1 MAVFDLNQPASSL
14 SEEDDAAASNS
25 HVVSVRSLINIGCG
39 SFASHDDNAS
49 SSNILKTPKAVIHHE
64 FIDTPGGSVY
74 WVPRVSASVL
84 PVLGTVYDSLDE
96 CIEVYRKYASEAG
109 FGIRL
114 SCQKRLKCGYV
125 KQKYIVCNREG
136 CPKEVWLNTLDPKKN
151 DRQVRSSNFRVC
163 GCKARVVFDMVPHT
177 SKYTLTTFDVEHNHE
192 LDRVEYK
199 HLSKAERKLTYNEQ
213 LFIIKA
219 ANANI
224 GAVRAHNLYTGLKGS
239 SSLVHGT
246 QTEFKNFTRGVNC
259 FIGDSDAQMLITRM
273 EQRQEFTKDFSFDYF
288 VEDAELCGLFWAD
301 EVAKCNYKEFG
312 DIVSFDATYKT
323 NKYKMV
329 FVPFTAIDNH
339 RRSVTVGSGLLKKET
354 TEAYG
359 WLLRAFKKA
368 FVRPPNIVVTD
379 QDGVMR
385 LVVTAEF
392 PESKHRLCMWHII
405 IYDDTDF
412 KDKFGKI
419 VWNMFIGPE
428 EFEDRWNKLME
439 EFNHVNHKW
448 LSKMYHLRSSWVP
461 AFFVDSPLCGLMRTT
476 SRRESEN
483 SFFSYFTSSGS
494 TLVKFMLCYESEME
508 RQRHM
513 QEKLDH
519 QSFDSFPA
527 LLTPLLIEEHDAKV
541 YTRSL
546 FIRVQKEIVAGSWLC
561 SITGMSSDE
570 GCTVCIIDE
579 EKIKHVG
586 FPEVID
592 KESTLENVEEEINL
606 HQKVTRHYKVPYN
619 KGDGSVSAVV
629 SFLFALGFYDL
640 IPPNLRNKKNCYGEK
655 NEAIEKL
662 AMEAS
667 IILDSCVHMLRNNE
681 PKLSVFVNKMKA
693 IKSDLEAELPIIPTR
708 TVSYFVQE
716 FIGVKK
722 PDKVKVKNPTGV
734 RVKGREKQ
742 KHIKSGRE
750 ISMKK
755 SNKKKNG
762 CGVCGSTAH
771 NRRTCPRKNDVD
783 VLHPAVVVP
792 GGSDH
797 VDGGLRDGASGSVSV

>member
-14 SEEDDAAASNS
+14 SEEDDVAASNS
-25 HVVSVRSLINIGCG
+25 HVVPVSSSNNTGCD

-354 TEAYG
+354 AEAYG

-379 QDGVMR
+379 QDGAMR
-385 LVVTAEF
+385 LAVAAEF
-392 PESKHRLCMWHII
+392 PESKHRLCMWHIMQKI
-405 IYDDTDF
+405 PAKIVSRIYDDTDF

-439 EFNHVNHKW
+439 EFNLVNHKW
-448 LSKMYHLRSSWVP
+448 LSKMYRLRSSWVP

-476 SRRESEN
+476 SRSESEN

-494 TLVKFMLCYESEME
+494 TLVKFMLCYESAME
-508 RQRHM
+508 RQRYT

-527 LLTPLLIEEHDAKV
+527 LLTPLPIEVHAANV

-561 SITGMSSDE
+561 SITGMSLDE

-579 EKIKHVG
+579 EKIKPVG
-586 FPEVID
+586 
-592 KESTLENVEEEINL
+592 L
-606 HQKVTRHYKVPYN
+606 
-619 KGDGSVSAVV
+619 
-629 SFLFALGFYDL
+629 FL
-640 IPPNLRNKKNCYGEK
+640 N
-655 NEAIEKL
+655 
-662 AMEAS
+662 
-667 IILDSCVHMLRNNE
+667 
-681 PKLSVFVNKMKA
+681 
-693 IKSDLEAELPIIPTR
+693 
-708 TVSYFVQE
+708 
-716 FIGVKK
+716 FIV
-722 PDKVKVKNPTGV
+722 
-734 RVKGREKQ
+734 
-742 KHIKSGRE
+742 
-750 ISMKK
+750 
-755 SNKKKNG
+755 
-762 CGVCGSTAH
+762 
-771 NRRTCPRKNDVD
+771 
-783 VLHPAVVVP
+783 
-792 GGSDH
+792 
-797 VDGGLRDGASGSVSV
+797 